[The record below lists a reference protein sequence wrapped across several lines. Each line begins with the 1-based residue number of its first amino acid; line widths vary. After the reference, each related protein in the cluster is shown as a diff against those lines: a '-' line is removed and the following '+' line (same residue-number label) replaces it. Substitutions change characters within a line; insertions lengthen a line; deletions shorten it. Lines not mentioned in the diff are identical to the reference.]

1 MNGEYLVWMLLAIGF
16 VPWRVARYRV
26 QVKVGRRRRRVRR
39 LEITAIF
46 WHVSVVWPYRG
57 GAEWRLRVPLIER
70 VKAAVW
76 AAVQSLVK

>member
-1 MNGEYLVWMLLAIGF
+1 MNGEYLVWMLLAVGF

-39 LEITAIF
+39 LAITAIF
-46 WHVSVVWPYRG
+46 WRVTVVWLYRG
-57 GAEWRLRVPLIER
+57 SAEWRLHVPLIER
-70 VKAAVW
+70 LQAAVW